1 MYLRRFEG
9 MRNQVLNDKLYVKV
23 VKIMR
28 EMNTE
33 CYLRVASSAGNQFD
47 TALNLED
54 CEPKGIIYVNTAA
67 PKTMEQVATFKMIV
81 QPIEANQSSLYAE
94 FVETKLY

>member
-9 MRNQVLNDKLYVKV
+9 IRNQVLHDKLYVKV

-33 CYLRVASSAGNQFD
+33 CYLKVASSAGNQFD
-47 TALNLED
+47 TA
-54 CEPKGIIYVNTAA
+54 
-67 PKTMEQVATFKMIV
+67 
-81 QPIEANQSSLYAE
+81 
-94 FVETKLY
+94 